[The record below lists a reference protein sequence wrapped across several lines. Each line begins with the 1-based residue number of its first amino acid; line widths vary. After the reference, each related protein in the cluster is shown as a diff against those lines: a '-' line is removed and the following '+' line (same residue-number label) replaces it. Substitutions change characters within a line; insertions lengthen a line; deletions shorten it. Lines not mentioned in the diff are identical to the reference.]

1 MSALDPTKFQN
12 AFPGCRP
19 LGVSYSL
26 GQGILHGD
34 IPPSPSDPS
43 IPDDDHL
50 VDFGEAVEGS
60 IYDREG
66 WTEQTYANKLSEL
79 KARQD
84 VRDAYAAYLRNGPI
98 PTDTEMDGAVDD
110 VWDKA
115 DRIIKT
121 RHIYFYDDMSNYGNT
136 MAHGVVYGMGAGS
149 ALYLQIQGYSDSAGA
164 WALPKKSGTTVKAW
178 RQDFG
183 SGAGHWKEVFSA
195 GDWVGEHH
203 DSIMQAFTY
212 VFLAAVTFMT
222 GGLAATLVPVL
233 VGTLGLTAATAVSSA
248 TFLTGAVVG
257 GAKWLLT
264 GDSSQFVNGM
274 ITSAAEIPSNMSQAD
289 AEGLATKFPG
299 TAAFVKGIGNTF
311 KQVGE
316 QIAKYPEIQ
325 ALVTAGDS
333 IGAYLKSAQ
342 NIATGI
348 PIIDKAYYKAA
359 RDGLGGLYSVGGAF
373 FERTKAAVSAE
384 AIKEIHDLVP
394 WYAKG
399 YVIYAGTGRAAE
411 IAQQDAAQAAQAKAD
426 AHFKSSVM
434 LLPQWKLDEQ
444 AKARASARGVMLANP
459 AAASAIKAIAASDK
473 AYIKPIIAANA
484 ASEEVSNATKAKW
497 LGAASV
503 ALGLGTMYL
512 YFFHRRR

>member
-34 IPPSPSDPS
+34 IPPSPSDSS

-98 PTDTEMDGAVDD
+98 PTDTEIDGAVDD

-121 RHIYFYDDMSNYGNT
+121 RHIYFYDDMSNYGNM

-149 ALYLQIQGYSDSAGA
+149 ALYLQIQGYSQSAGA

-183 SGAGHWKEVFSA
+183 SGAGHWKEAFSA
-195 GDWVGEHH
+195 GDWVSEHEAT
-203 DSIMQAFTY
+203 IFQALTY
-212 VFLAAVTFMT
+212 TFLAFLSFVTA
-222 GGLAATLVPVL
+222 GLAVALAPVL
-233 VGTLGLTAATAVSSA
+233 GIFGPFISAAIT
-248 TFLTGAVVG
+248 G

-264 GDSSQFVNGM
+264 GDSNQFVNGM
-274 ITSAAEIPSNMSQAD
+274 ITSAAEIPEKMTQEDVD
-289 AEGLATKFPG
+289 ALAAKFPG
-299 TAAFVKGIGNTF
+299 TASFVKGIGSTF
-311 KQVGE
+311 KKVGE
-316 QIAKYPEIQ
+316 QIANSPEVK
-325 ALVTAGDS
+325 ALMGAGDS
-333 IGAYLKSAQ
+333 IGSFLKSAQ

-411 IAQQDAAQAAQAKAD
+411 IAQQDAAQAKAD

-434 LLPQWKLDEQ
+434 LMPKWMLDEQ